1 MASRRAALSFNA
13 SLIATFSIYLF
24 INFIYLFIYLFIN
37 NSPHMKIPSG
47 VTDNVHLTTE
57 SSWSAHSGLTSR
69 DVNQAST
76 AKASETRPRPMTSE
90 DRGRPMSG
98 HTGNRVYHG
107 THSQWRSWLNVA
119 MCWECVAQSII
130 HSEFVSQPG
139 SSSLQRLMMMRGKIE
154 QARSDVRL
162 SMATT
167 PSSWRRQA

>member
-69 DVNQAST
+69 DFNQAST
-76 AKASETRPRPMTSE
+76 AKASETRPRTEVGLCQDTLGTEFIMVLTANE
-90 DRGRPMSG
+90 GRG
-98 HTGNRVYHG
+98 
-107 THSQWRSWLNVA
+107 
-119 MCWECVAQSII
+119 
-130 HSEFVSQPG
+130 
-139 SSSLQRLMMMRGKIE
+139 
-154 QARSDVRL
+154 
-162 SMATT
+162 
-167 PSSWRRQA
+167 